1 MGSGFLIDNV
11 KDTSMVKS
19 SKSRDLEEKLK
30 ASVNKSNITDP
41 NGHSIAD
48 LSKSQKQKLINE
60 EKNSF
65 VFLHSECTAFR
76 FRGTGGI
83 EKGQYRIPFIMKLP

>member
-30 ASVNKSNITDP
+30 ASTGKMSN
-41 NGHSIAD
+41 
-48 LSKSQKQKLINE
+48 LSGAN
-60 EKNSF
+60 
-65 VFLHSECTAFR
+65 
-76 FRGTGGI
+76 
-83 EKGQYRIPFIMKLP
+83 